1 MSDNNGTAQPEKFL
15 TIQQAAE
22 ALGVKAFKLDRAAR
36 RGLLPVYTVFNSRR
50 LVRLSEVVAL
60 IESSRKGGAGAA

>member
-1 MSDNNGTAQPEKFL
+1 MNQSNTASQPEKFL

-36 RGLLPVYTVFNSRR
+36 RGLLPVYTIFNSRR
-50 LVRLSEVVAL
+50 LVRLSEVVAI
-60 IESSRKGGAGAA
+60 IEASRGGSK